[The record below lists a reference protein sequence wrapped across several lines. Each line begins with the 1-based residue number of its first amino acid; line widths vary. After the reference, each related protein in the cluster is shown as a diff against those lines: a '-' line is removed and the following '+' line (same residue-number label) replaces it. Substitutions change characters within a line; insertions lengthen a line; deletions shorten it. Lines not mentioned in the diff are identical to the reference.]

1 MDSRIVNLGSLCT
14 QVQYGYT
21 DTADTS
27 NLDGIGFVRGT
38 DISTND
44 IMWDAVPSCLPSD
57 EKFKKYSLE
66 VDDILITRMGSIGTS
81 AIVKEVPRPS
91 VFASYL
97 IRFKVDKTKANP
109 LYISYVL
116 KSSLFTD
123 YVNGANSSGVQP
135 NINAKTLSAF
145 EFPLPDRPTQDRV
158 AELLNDF
165 ESAAFNN
172 RKIGK
177 LLSKTMDALF
187 SKMCTNVPSTNVE
200 LRETGITIE
209 SGSRPK
215 GGVAGI
221 SEGIPSIG
229 AESIAG
235 IGVYDY
241 SKTKYVPEEFFNKM
255 RKGIPQDFDVLLY
268 KDGGKPG
275 EFKPRLGMFGL
286 GFPFSDYAINEHV
299 FLLRSDQLGQPFL
312 YFWLNQ
318 EKVLDVLRNAGIKA
332 AIPGINQQDVNR
344 LIVEVPEVEVIDAFN
359 EKAMPVIEEILRLAG
374 ESRVL
379 LQLRDSYLKRFIVEL
394 VSPPAEMIAS

>member
-1 MDSRIVNLGSLCT
+1 
-14 QVQYGYT
+14 
-21 DTADTS
+21 
-27 NLDGIGFVRGT
+27 
-38 DISTND
+38 
-44 IMWDAVPSCLPSD
+44 
-57 EKFKKYSLE
+57 
-66 VDDILITRMGSIGTS
+66 
-81 AIVKEVPRPS
+81 VKEVPRPS

-97 IRFKVDKTKANP
+97 IRFKVDKSKVNP

-116 KSSLFTD
+116 KSTLFTD

-172 RKIGK
+172 RRIGK

-187 SKMCTNVPSTNVE
+187 LKMCTNLPLTNIE
-200 LRETGITIE
+200 LRATGITIE

-221 SEGIPSIG
+221 SEGVPSIG

-241 SKTKYVPEEFFNKM
+241 SKTKYVPEEFFNQM

-299 FLLRSDQLGQPFL
+299 FLLRSEQLGQPFL

-344 LIVEVPEVEVIDAFN
+344 LIVEVPKVEVIDAFN
-359 EKAMPVIEEILRLAG
+359 EKAMPVVEEILRLAG

-379 LQLRDSYLKRFIVEL
+379 LQLRDSYLKRFIVEC
-394 VSPPAEMIAS
+394 VSPPAEMLAS

>member
-1 MDSRIVNLGSLCT
+1 MVSEVVNLGSICT

-27 NLDGIGFVRGT
+27 NLTGIGFVRGT

-44 IMWDAVPSCLPSD
+44 INWDTVPSCLPNV

-97 IRFKVDKTKANP
+97 IRFKIDKTKANP

-145 EFPLPDRPTQDRV
+145 EFPLPDRTIQDRV

-165 ESAAFNN
+165 ETAAFNN
-172 RKIGK
+172 RRIGK

-187 SKMCTNVPSTNVE
+187 LTTCSNVPLTNIE
-200 LRETGITIE
+200 LRDTGITIE

-221 SEGIPSIG
+221 LEGVPSIG

-235 IGVYDY
+235 IGVFDY
-241 SKTKYVPEEFFNKM
+241 SKTKFVPDEFFNKM
-255 RKGIPQDFDVLLY
+255 RKGIPRDFDVLLY

-299 FLLRSDQLGQPFL
+299 FLLRSEQLGQPFL

-344 LIVEVPEVEVIDAFN
+344 LIVEVPEVKVIDTFN
-359 EKAMPVIEEILRLAG
+359 DTAMPVLEEILRLAG